1 MARHAVVDL
10 AQVFRPAPRAP
21 AADRLPA
28 PMLAQLR
35 AELAAAGFHLAE
47 GAAVDAGL
55 VKLREMYEPYVEA
68 LSRYLLQPLPAW
80 HLDTPRRDN
89 WQTSAWDRRRAPGR
103 PSGRARG
110 PRPLSSRRLSSRPLF
125 ACAA

>member
-10 AQVFRPAPRAP
+10 AQVFRTAPRAP

-47 GAAVDAGL
+47 GAAGDAGL
-55 VKLREMYEPYVEA
+55 VKLRGMYEPYVEA

-80 HLDTPRRDN
+80 RLGTPRRRK
-89 WQTSAWDRRRAPGR
+89 WQPSPGGRRRGFCRPALPRGR
-103 PSGRARG
+103 P
-110 PRPLSSRRLSSRPLF
+110 PRPR
-125 ACAA
+125 